1 MYDGPNI
8 VPIAALIGDQARA
21 AMLTALMSG
30 EALTATELAT
40 EANIT
45 KQTASGHLAKLR
57 DAELVK
63 VASQGRHR
71 YYQLANKDVAALLEN
86 LMGVAER
93 TGSRRV
99 RPGPND
105 PALRNARVCYD
116 HLAGTLGVELFDS
129 LQQRKYILSSNNN
142 SELQLTNAGQ
152 AFFDSLGITTVRSPN
167 SRRPVC
173 RACLDWSVRRHHLA
187 GVVGVSILEYC
198 YEKKWARRLEGS
210 RVVTFTQRGETAFRK
225 QLLS

>member
-8 VPIAALIGDQARA
+8 VPIAALVGDQARA
-21 AMLTALMSG
+21 AMLTALMAG

-45 KQTASGHLAKLR
+45 RQTASAHLAKLR
-57 DAELVK
+57 EAGLVQ

-71 YYQLANKDVAALLEN
+71 YFQLANKDVAQLLES

-93 TGSRRV
+93 TGSTRV

-105 PALRNARVCYD
+105 PQLRKARVCYD
-116 HLAGTLGVELFDS
+116 HLAGTVGVELFDS
-129 LQQRKYILSSNNN
+129 LLARRLISSRDNHND
-142 SELQLTNAGQ
+142 LQLTRNGE
-152 AFFDSLGITTVRSPN
+152 AFFSAAGISIQRPHG

-187 GVVGVSILEYC
+187 GVAGASILNHCFEQ
-198 YEKKWARRLEGS
+198 KWAKRTAGT
-210 RVVTFTQRGETAFRK
+210 RVVIFTRRGEQNFR
-225 QLLS
+225 QLLLA

>member
-45 KQTASGHLAKLR
+45 KQTASGHLSKLR
-57 DAELVK
+57 DAELVV

-71 YYQLANKDVAALLEN
+71 YYQLANKDVADLLEK

-129 LQQRKYILSSNNN
+129 LLQRKLIKTSKNS
-142 SELQLTNAGQ
+142 SELQLTKSGQ
-152 AFFDSLGITTVRSPN
+152 AFFDSLGINTLSAPN

-187 GVVGVSILEYC
+187 GVVGVSILDHC
-198 YEKKWARRLEGS
+198 YERKWAKRLDGS
-210 RVVTFTQRGETAFRK
+210 RVVQFTQRGEAAFRK
-225 QLLS
+225 QLLD